1 METQDRTTRVVRLIT
16 LVLIGWLVAQLTLF
30 GIRYFY
36 PAKSPAAIEN
46 VKPGQRVETLPA
58 PYMCQP
64 VKTEVDFIDTPTTGV
79 DEKIE
84 LALGADGGKAEFST
98 LGGCLDRAVFVKTLD
113 GHRSELAIIG
123 KHTGKERDEQ
133 AFLLAFDEKTPFF
146 YKKIAGTQTDA
157 AAFVTET
164 DRVRVTKSF
173 TTNGNII
180 NLDVTVEPL
189 VAGGKVQPR
198 IFIPAPLLAELG
210 DRNMVSAFVWGVREK
225 LEKIMPK
232 QVAGAAWASPEIF
245 GLQNRYFAFGLIKD
259 ADKFARRAYFKH
271 SANGQLTAIL
281 EGPEITAKTTW
292 HLNFY
297 LGPKEG
303 SAFAVVD
310 TRLDGLLEYGWF
322 SWIAKGLMY
331 LLNYTNNYVHNYG
344 WSILLLTLLINIL
357 LLPFTWK
364 NDQTQSANS
373 AAERARKLKYIKTK
387 YANDPERMREEELE
401 LIKKYGVIPGGMA
414 GCLPMLIQMPILF
427 GLSSALRSSFELYQA
442 PFILWITDLSAQDP
456 YYLLPIVF
464 GVSIFF
470 SVAVNAKTARQYV
483 LYGFI
488 VLFSVGLMMSVSSG
502 LVLYL
507 AFSGLCRMAFAKLAK
522 SFKRA

>member
-1 METQDRTTRVVRLIT
+1 METQDRTTRVVRFIT
-16 LVLIGWLVAQLTLF
+16 LVLLGWLVAQLTLF
-30 GIRYFY
+30 GIRYFF
-36 PAKSPAAIEN
+36 PSKSPAAVES
-46 VKPGQRVETLPA
+46 VKSGQRVETLPA
-58 PYMCQP
+58 PYMCRP
-64 VKTEVDFIDTPTTGV
+64 VKTEVDFIDTPAMGI
-79 DEKIE
+79 DEKLD
-84 LALGADGGKAEFST
+84 LALGVDGGKAEFST

-113 GHRSELAIIG
+113 GHSSELTIIG
-123 KHTGKERDEQ
+123 KHTGKEREEQ
-133 AFLLAFDEKTPFF
+133 AFLVAFDEKTPFF
-146 YKKIAGTQTDA
+146 YKKASESQA
-157 AAFVTET
+157 PVFVAET
-164 DRVRVTKSF
+164 DQVRVIKAFSTA
-173 TTNGNII
+173 GNVIT
-180 NLDVTVEPL
+180 LDITVEPL
-189 VAGGKVQPR
+189 IPGKSVQPR
-198 IFIPAPLLAELG
+198 LFIPTPLLAELG
-210 DRNMVSAFVWGVREK
+210 DRNMVSAFVWGSREK

-245 GLQNRYFAFGLIKD
+245 GIQNRYFAFGLIKD

-297 LGPKEG
+297 LGPKE
-303 SAFAVVD
+303 SVAFAAVD

-331 LLNYTNNYVHNYG
+331 LLNYINNYVHNYG
-344 WSILLLTLLINIL
+344 WSIILLTLLINIL

-401 LIKKYGVIPGGMA
+401 LIKKYGVIPGGLA
-414 GCLPMLIQMPILF
+414 GCLPVLIQMPILF

-442 PFILWITDLSAQDP
+442 PFTLWITDLSAQDP
-456 YYLLPIVF
+456 YYLLPILF

-470 SVAVNAKTARQYV
+470 SVAANAKTARQYV